1 MRQYDALYIDG
12 KWVAPQEPAFVDVL
26 GAADAAAIGR
36 IPRGGTADVDAAV
49 RAARAAFDGW
59 AAVPPAERGAVLAA
73 LHRAL
78 EARAEDLAVTI
89 AQEVGTPL
97 KMSRR
102 VQVGAPLAVLASYA
116 EMAAD
121 FPWRRRV
128 GTSLVVREPAGVVGA
143 ITPWN
148 YPLHQVVAKI
158 GAALAAGCTVVLK
171 PADDAPLS
179 VFMLMEAAHEAGVP
193 AGVLNVVTGSGP
205 VVGEAIAAHPGVD
218 MVSFTGS
225 TRAGRRVAELAA
237 GTVKKVSLELGGK
250 SANVILDDADLERAV
265 RTGVN
270 NAFLNSGQTCSAW
283 TRMLVP
289 RPMQEEA
296 LEIAVRAAERL
307 TLGHPLEESTRLGPL
322 ASARQRDTVVE
333 YIRIGI
339 AEGARPVCGGP
350 ETPPGPGYY
359 VRPTIFA
366 DVRPDMRIA
375 REEIFGPVLSVLP
388 YDGEEEAVRI
398 ANDSDYGL
406 HGAVWSADVDRAL
419 RVAGRLRTG
428 QVDVNGAAWNPL
440 APFGGYKRSGV
451 GRELGEAGLEEFCEI
466 KSIQM

>member
-12 KWVAPQEPAFVDVL
+12 KWVAPAAPAFVDVL
-26 GAADAAAIGR
+26 GAADATTIGR
-36 IPRGGTADVDAAV
+36 IPQGGPADVDAAV
-49 RAARAAFDGW
+49 RAARGAFDGW
-59 AAVPPAERGAVLAA
+59 AATPPGERGAVLTA

-78 EARAEDLAVTI
+78 TARAEELAATI
-89 AQEVGTPL
+89 ALEVGTPL
-97 KMSRR
+97 KMARR
-102 VQVGAPLAVLASYA
+102 VQVGAPLSVLASYA
-116 EMAAD
+116 EMAAGYACE
-121 FPWRRRV
+121 RRV
-128 GTSLVVREPAGVVGA
+128 GNSLVVREPAGVVGA

-148 YPLHQVVAKI
+148 YPLHQVVAKV

-193 AGVLNVVTGSGP
+193 AGVLNLVTGSGP
-205 VVGEAIAAHPGVD
+205 VVGEAIAAHPDID

-225 TRAGRRVAELAA
+225 TRAGTRVAGLAA
-237 GTVKKVSLELGGK
+237 RTVKKVSLELGGK
-250 SANVILDDADLERAV
+250 SANVILEDADLERAV

-296 LEIAVRAAERL
+296 LDIAVRAARRL
-307 TLGHPLEESTRLGPL
+307 TVGHPLEESTRLGPL

-339 AEGARPVCGGP
+339 AEGARLVHGGP
-350 ETPPGPGYY
+350 EAPLDSGYY

-366 DVRPDMRIA
+366 DVRPEMRIA

-388 YDGEEEAVRI
+388 YDGEDEAVRI

-406 HGAVWSADVDRAL
+406 HGAVWSADRDRAL
-419 RVAGRLRTG
+419 RIARRLRTG
-428 QVDVNGAAWNPL
+428 QVDVNGGAWNPL

-451 GRELGEAGLEEFCEI
+451 GRELGEPGFEEFCEI
-466 KSIQM
+466 KSVQL

>member
-1 MRQYDALYIDG
+1 
-12 KWVAPQEPAFVDVL
+12 DVR
-26 GAADAAAIGR
+26 GAADAQPIGR
-36 IPRGGTADVDAAV
+36 VPRGGPADVDAAV

-59 AAVPPAERGAVLAA
+59 AAAPPGERAAVLTA

-78 EARAEDLAVTI
+78 AARGEELAATI

-97 KMSRR
+97 KMARR
-102 VQVGAPLAVLASYA
+102 VQVGAPLSVLESYA
-116 EMAAD
+116 DMAAGYAYE
-121 FPWRRRV
+121 RRV
-128 GTSLVVREPAGVVGA
+128 GNSLVVREPAGVVGA

-148 YPLHQVVAKI
+148 YPLHQVVAKV

-193 AGVLNVVTGSGP
+193 AGVLNLVTGPGA

-225 TRAGRRVAELAA
+225 TRAGTRVAGLAA
-237 GTVKKVSLELGGK
+237 RTVKRVALELGGK
-250 SANVILDDADLERAV
+250 SANVVLDDADLERAV

-289 RPMQEEA
+289 RPLQEKA
-296 LEIAVRAAERL
+296 LDIAVQAARRL
-307 TLGHPLEESTRLGPL
+307 TVGHPLDESTRLGPL
-322 ASARQRDTVVE
+322 VSARQRDTVLE
-333 YIRIGI
+333 YIAIGI
-339 AEGARPVCGGP
+339 AEGARLVHGGP
-350 ETPPGPGYY
+350 DRPEGPGFY
-359 VRPTIFA
+359 VQPAIFA
-366 DVRPDMRIA
+366 DVRADMRIA

-388 YDGEEEAVRI
+388 YDDEDEAVRI

-406 HGAVWSADVDRAL
+406 HGAVWSADPDRAL
-419 RVAGRLRTG
+419 RVARRLRTG

-451 GRELGEAGLEEFCEI
+451 GRELGDAGLEEFCEI
-466 KSIQM
+466 KSIQL